1 VLAFVREPLLRRA
14 LLPSTIAL
22 VAGCSLVTSLDGYS
36 GGGGVVA
43 ATDGGSDA
51 AVADGGSADAA
62 RPDAAPDAAPPTTY
76 CASLD
81 PKPRFCADFT
91 DGKVVAVGTSTD
103 FDTIRTNG
111 AAAQPTL
118 DTLVHVSPPASA
130 RFDVLAGTRS
140 YLTRT
145 FAGESPASLYYAM
158 SMRVR
163 ASSVSTDLME
173 IRAGADEAAVYV
185 TRAADGS
192 LTLTESYADDAGSHT
207 PSWALA
213 APMLAD
219 TWVRMEWRIDTNTG
233 RMTIALDG
241 TQVLD
246 AVLDPVNAGPGLTL
260 VGGCTD
266 ANGVASVWIDDVV
279 ADF

>member
-1 VLAFVREPLLRRA
+1 LVRRA

-36 GGGGVVA
+36 GGGGVSA
-43 ATDGGSDA
+43 ADGGSDA
-51 AVADGGSADAA
+51 AVADGGAADAA
-62 RPDAAPDAAPPTTY
+62 RPDAAPDAAPPTAY

-91 DGKVVAVGTSTD
+91 DGKVVAVGTSSD
-103 FDTIRTNG
+103 FDTIHVNG
-111 AAAQPTL
+111 AAAQPAL
-118 DTLVHVSPPASA
+118 DTLVHVSPPAAA
-130 RFDVLAGTRS
+130 RFDVVAGTRS

-145 FAGESPASLYYAM
+145 FAGVSPASLDYAM

-163 ASSVSTDLME
+163 ASSASTDLME
-173 IRAGADEAAVYV
+173 IRAGAGEAAVYV

-213 APMLAD
+213 STMPAD
-219 TWVRMEWRIDTNTG
+219 TWVRMEWRLDFNTG
-233 RMTIALDG
+233 AISIKLDG
-241 TQVLD
+241 AVVLD
-246 AVLDPVNAGPGLTL
+246 VVLEPADTGAGLTL